1 MCPDLN
7 FDSMFFS
14 GDDCCVERLIKIR
27 LGHSDEVS
35 ESMGKMRPFLMN
47 NSQGSIAILDRISD

>member
-1 MCPDLN
+1 
-7 FDSMFFS
+7 MFFF

-35 ESMGKMRPFLMN
+35 ESMGKRRPFLMN
-47 NSQGSIAILDRISD
+47 NSQGSIAILDRVSD